1 MTHFECWLGDRH
13 APGRDER
20 ADLRHHRS
28 QVEDIETT
36 TPLELALGTGLE
48 LLLEFSTKYITLGPL
63 YSLTQ
68 PLAVLKTRA
77 FYRMVQVSILFARS
91 PA

>member
-1 MTHFECWLGDRH
+1 ME
-13 APGRDER
+13 A
-20 ADLRHHRS
+20 
-28 QVEDIETT
+28 T

-77 FYRMVQVSILFARS
+77 FYRMVQVRLAVSRQTGFCFPLSHTRCDTRERVRESVWVFSAQHTVCV
-91 PA
+91 

>member
-1 MTHFECWLGDRH
+1 M
-13 APGRDER
+13 
-20 ADLRHHRS
+20 
-28 QVEDIETT
+28 EDIEET

-68 PLAVLKTRA
+68 PLTVLKTRA
-77 FYRMVQVSILFARS
+77 FYRMVQVHRLVESR
-91 PA
+91 